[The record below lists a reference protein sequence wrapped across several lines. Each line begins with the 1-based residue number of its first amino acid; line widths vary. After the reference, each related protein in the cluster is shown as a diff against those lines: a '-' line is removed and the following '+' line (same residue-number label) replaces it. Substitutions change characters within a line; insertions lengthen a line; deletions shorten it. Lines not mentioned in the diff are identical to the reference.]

1 MRIPDIR
8 GLPLFCAVL
17 ALAPIAGARGQD
29 LTDANG
35 RAVSVYNFTETSVR
49 DANGRSVSTYN
60 FIEVSIKDAIGREVT
75 NYNPVEV
82 VISDAVGRELTAF
95 NPPTVERLDAV
106 GRELTTFNPPP
117 DEPLDAIGRELT
129 SYIPP
134 YTLDEALSALNI
146 AAGFRISDAD
156 NAIRLDVIHA
166 DGSQG
171 KIELPDAAKILR
183 LAIGLDP

>member
-35 RAVSVYNFTETSVR
+35 RAISVYNFTDTSVS
-49 DANGRSVSTYN
+49 DANGRNVSTYN
-60 FIEVSIKDAIGREVT
+60 FIEVSITDAVGREVT

-82 VISDAVGRELTAF
+82 VIRDAVGRELTA
-95 NPPTVERLDAV
+95 
-106 GRELTTFNPPP
+106 FNPPP

-129 SYIPP
+129 SYVPP
-134 YTLDEALSALNI
+134 YTLDEALSALHI

-156 NAIRLDVIHA
+156 NAIRLDVIHT

-183 LAIGLDP
+183 LALGLDP